1 MLNIIS
7 LLKWLILY
15 HSAWNK
21 ITVASCGRKLSVV
34 MTVVRIISVLL
45 DERRVWGSFWECKSF
60 QGRVSFAGQKHEQPE
75 IGFLVCMDLGVIM
88 NLGGENQHY
97 SDSHW

>member
-45 DERRVWGSFWECKSF
+45 DERRVWGSF
-60 QGRVSFAGQKHEQPE
+60 
-75 IGFLVCMDLGVIM
+75 
-88 NLGGENQHY
+88 
-97 SDSHW
+97 